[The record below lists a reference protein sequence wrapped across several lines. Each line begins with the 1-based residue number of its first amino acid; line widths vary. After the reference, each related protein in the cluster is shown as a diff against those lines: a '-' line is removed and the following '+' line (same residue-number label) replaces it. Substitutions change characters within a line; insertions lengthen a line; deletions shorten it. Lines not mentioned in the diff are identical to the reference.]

1 MPVSFLSICARTF
14 VGSSMVGVVPS
25 LAGFVTSRVA
35 AGVMLWLG
43 FLKAHSLSKSI
54 LRVSSLVSPYWE
66 LWWVLVES

>member
-1 MPVSFLSICARTF
+1 
-14 VGSSMVGVVPS
+14 MVGVVPS

-35 AGVMLWLG
+35 AGVMLGLG